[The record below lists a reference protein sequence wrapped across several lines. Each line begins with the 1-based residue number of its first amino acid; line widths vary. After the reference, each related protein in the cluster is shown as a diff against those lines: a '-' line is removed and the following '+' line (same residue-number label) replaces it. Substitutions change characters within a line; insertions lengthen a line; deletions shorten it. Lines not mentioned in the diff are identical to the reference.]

1 MPRGV
6 RKTVSIEEQ
15 LQKIDEQIATLQ
27 EQRKLVLE
35 KKREED
41 AQKLAAF
48 LSANS
53 IETEDAIAYLTPT
66 AVAAVAE
73 EPNRLA

>member
-41 AQKLAAF
+41 AQKLTAF
-48 LSANS
+48 LLANS
-53 IETEDAIAYLTPT
+53 IETADAIAYLTPT